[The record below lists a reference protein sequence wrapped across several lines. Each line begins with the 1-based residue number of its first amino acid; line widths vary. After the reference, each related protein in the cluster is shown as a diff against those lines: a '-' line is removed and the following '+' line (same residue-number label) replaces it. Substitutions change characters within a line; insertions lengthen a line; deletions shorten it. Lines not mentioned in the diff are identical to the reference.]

1 MIKEQFSTKL
11 LSFLTPS
18 SSSSPQFHS
27 SRAQVWNG
35 KWSTFVRAFFSLFI
49 EISRP
54 KKGQSVK
61 KKKRKSYRRR
71 CRPRHKSWT
80 FLEIGLLHLPS
91 RQLSRFSLWVICRC
105 NYERPDQQLF
115 EWFKNRYIIG
125 SAFLTIIQY
134 DMI

>member
-18 SSSSPQFHS
+18 SSSPQFHS
-27 SRAQVWNG
+27 SRGAQVWNG

-80 FLEIGLLHLPS
+80 FLEIGLFS
-91 RQLSRFSLWVICRC
+91 SNARQLSRFSLWVIWRS
-105 NYERPDQQLF
+105 F

>member
-18 SSSSPQFHS
+18 SSSPQFHS
-27 SRAQVWNG
+27 SRGAQVWNG

-71 CRPRHKSWT
+71 CRLRHKSWT
-80 FLEIGLLHLPS
+80 FLEIGLFHRTQGSCRVS
-91 RQLSRFSLWVICRC
+91 RLSNLSIWLLKAQRS
-105 NYERPDQQLF
+105 F
-115 EWFKNRYIIG
+115 EWFKNQYIIG

>member
-18 SSSSPQFHS
+18 SSSPQFHS
-27 SRAQVWNG
+27 SRGAQVWNG

-80 FLEIGLLHLPS
+80 FLKIGLFS
-91 RQLSRFSLWVICRC
+91 SNARQLSRFSLWVIWRS
-105 NYERPDQQLF
+105 F

>member
-27 SRAQVWNG
+27 SRGAQVWNG

-80 FLEIGLLHLPS
+80 FLEIGLFS
-91 RQLSRFSLWVICRC
+91 SNARQLSRFSLWVIWRS
-105 NYERPDQQLF
+105 F